1 MTLRILHFP
10 FAYRYVRA
18 SETVLA
24 ERKAKDMAL
33 RHRIRINVSDEK
45 SKARVLEG
53 ADRRLP
59 TRLLRFLF
67 GDFTTVYL
75 LSPGQ
80 SVESVEIHEVKG
92 GGKINEQSKTVV
104 GRN

>member
-1 MTLRILHFP
+1 
-10 FAYRYVRA
+10 
-18 SETVLA
+18 
-24 ERKAKDMAL
+24 MAL
-33 RHRIRINVSDEK
+33 KHMIRINVTDEK
-45 SKARVLEG
+45 SKTRVLEG

-59 TRLLRFLF
+59 MRLLRLLF

-92 GGKINEQSKTVV
+92 GKNEHEQNQVAT
-104 GRN
+104 

>member
-1 MTLRILHFP
+1 
-10 FAYRYVRA
+10 
-18 SETVLA
+18 
-24 ERKAKDMAL
+24 MAL

-53 ADRRLP
+53 ADRRLSM
-59 TRLLRFLF
+59 RLLRFLF

-92 GGKINEQSKTVV
+92 DGKVNEQIKTVV

>member
-1 MTLRILHFP
+1 
-10 FAYRYVRA
+10 
-18 SETVLA
+18 
-24 ERKAKDMAL
+24 MAL
-33 RHRIRINVSDEK
+33 KHMIRINVTDEK
-45 SKARVLEG
+45 SKTRVLEG

-59 TRLLRFLF
+59 MRLLRLLF

-92 GGKINEQSKTVV
+92 GKKENEQNQVAT
-104 GRN
+104 

>member
-1 MTLRILHFP
+1 
-10 FAYRYVRA
+10 
-18 SETVLA
+18 
-24 ERKAKDMAL
+24 MAL
-33 RHRIRINVSDEK
+33 KHMIRINVTDKK
-45 SKARVLEG
+45 SKTQVLEG

-59 TRLLRFLF
+59 MRLLHLLF

-92 GGKINEQSKTVV
+92 GKENEQSQVAT
-104 GRN
+104 

>member
-1 MTLRILHFP
+1 
-10 FAYRYVRA
+10 
-18 SETVLA
+18 
-24 ERKAKDMAL
+24 MAL
-33 RHRIRINVSDEK
+33 KHMIRINVTDEK
-45 SKARVLEG
+45 SKTQVLEG

-59 TRLLRFLF
+59 MRLLRLLF

-80 SVESVEIHEVKG
+80 SVESVEIHKVKG
-92 GGKINEQSKTVV
+92 GGKENEQSKTVV

>member
-1 MTLRILHFP
+1 
-10 FAYRYVRA
+10 
-18 SETVLA
+18 
-24 ERKAKDMAL
+24 MAIK
-33 RHRIRINVSDEK
+33 HKIRINITD
-45 SKARVLEG
+45 SKDKAQVLKG

-59 TRLLRFLF
+59 VRLLRLLF

-92 GGKINEQSKTVV
+92 GKKENEQIQVTA
-104 GRN
+104 